1 MSAID
6 DHSDDSRLRSEGI
19 AVGTYDLSTLHG
31 RQRMHERTGQ
41 LLHDL
46 EEKCLAEECD
56 IAVTRYGKS
65 YGVKISQ
72 IGPRNLL
79 RQITTLGR
87 SYDEALDMA
96 LDRLN
101 RGAWE

>member
-1 MSAID
+1 MSTID
-6 DHSDDSRLRSEGI
+6 DYSDDSRLMSEGI
-19 AVGTYDLSTLHG
+19 AVGTSDLTTHG

-56 IAVTRYGKS
+56 LAVTRYGKS
-65 YGVKISQ
+65 YRVKISQ
-72 IGPRNLL
+72 IGPRRLL

-87 SYDEALDMA
+87 SHDEAIDMA